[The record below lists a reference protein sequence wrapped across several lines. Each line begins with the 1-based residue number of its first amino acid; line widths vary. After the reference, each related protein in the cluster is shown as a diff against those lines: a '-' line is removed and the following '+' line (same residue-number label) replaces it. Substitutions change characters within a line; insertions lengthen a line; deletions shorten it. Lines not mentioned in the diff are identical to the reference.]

1 MNVVIICIL
10 SLIGAAAA
18 LFLLFVFTVIL
29 ASLAV
34 NTNKEYDKDSRF
46 YRWLLDVAVFFALK
60 VSRVKIE
67 AEGLDMIPEDNAFL
81 LVGNHR
87 SNFDP
92 VVMMYILRK
101 KRVGFLSKKEIFN
114 IPFYGR
120 ILKKCS
126 CVAIDREDAKNA
138 IKTINGVAERISK
151 DDVPF
156 CVYPEG
162 TRSKSAELLPF
173 HDGVFRVAQKANVPI
188 VVIATDGSEKIAKN
202 FPLHSSHVSFKVC
215 DVISAEEVKS
225 LRTSAIGE
233 RVKKKL
239 NFVLENKIVD
249 KSL

>member
-1 MNVVIICIL
+1 MNAVLICIL
-10 SLIGAAAA
+10 SLIGAVAAF
-18 LFLLFVFTVIL
+18 LLLFVLTVVL

-34 NTNKEYDKDSRF
+34 NTNKEYDKDYRF
-46 YRWLLDVAVFFALK
+46 YRYLLDVAVFFTLK
-60 VSRVKIE
+60 ISRVKIK
-67 AEGLDMIPEDNAFL
+67 AEGLDKIPENDAFL

-92 VVMMYILRK
+92 VVMMYVLRK
-101 KRVGFLSKKEIFN
+101 KRLGFLSKKEIFD

-138 IKTINGVAERISK
+138 IKTINGVAERISR
-151 DDVPF
+151 DNVPF

-188 VVIATDGSEKIAKN
+188 VVVATDGSEKIAKN
-202 FPLHSSHVSFKVC
+202 FPLHSSHVLFKVC
-215 DVISAEEVKS
+215 DVISAEEIKS
-225 LRTSAIGE
+225 LRTSAIGS
-233 RVKKKL
+233 RVKEKL
-239 NFVLENKIVD
+239 SSALEKQNAD
-249 KSL
+249 KSH